1 MINCCHKWQ
10 DISLPSLR
18 GRGQRVGLLFLLM
31 KKLFTIL
38 FATLSATTSLHAQTT
53 TPAWQKFVNNAD
65 DNVLLDFSYAGYH
78 HGTELPVDEKG
89 VNVLAK
95 KLGYK
100 VYNVCDYGAVPDDG
114 KSDRKALED
123 IIEKICGRNKTT
135 GKLNAKPKAKAI
147 IYFPEGEYILHSK
160 DDNTTN
166 AETGKVTSNTLN
178 LVMGHVIIKGA
189 GRDKT
194 FLTMEDPMLP
204 TDPKVMYSSP
214 KMISIRHNG
223 GGDNN
228 ILATVTGSAK
238 KGDMSIEVDDA
249 SKIKVGDWVKLFLLS
264 KDKNAIKE
272 ELYPYDVQ
280 ASMSNI
286 NGSGEKEGV
295 NVVDRHQIK
304 AIEGNRVIFE
314 EPIMHAVNPAYG
326 WDIRT
331 YAHYEEVGVE
341 DLTFKGKAK
350 DNFHHHAGWQDD
362 GAYKPLDFMRQVN
375 SWVRRVD
382 FVSISECMTFSEC
395 ANCLFLDSEIS
406 GNRGHSSVRMQHSA
420 RGFIGKVWDHSNGY
434 LNDDKN
440 FTGYKENLGQYHACG
455 ISKQSIGNV
464 IWQCHWGDDSC
475 FESHATQPRASLF
488 DQCCGGFMQF
498 RMGGD
503 INQLPNHLDD
513 LTMWNFNCLAIN
525 PNDPVP
531 FNWWVKNT
539 WNGWY
544 KTLPPT
550 LVGFHGKNVS
560 FKEDEM
566 KLNEN
571 QGKEVLPGSLYE
583 AQLSRRLGSTPQW
596 LIDAK
601 NITTGIESVKTFE
614 NTDNSDKTYDLNGM
628 PVGKN
633 YKGVVVKKGKK
644 MLNGVM

>member
-1 MINCCHKWQ
+1 MIVNDKLLSQVARHFTP
-10 DISLPSLR
+10 LPAGEGS
-18 GRGQRVGLLFLLM
+18 GGGASFLLM

-38 FATLSATTSLHAQTT
+38 FAALSATTSLHAQTT

-78 HGTELPVDEKG
+78 HGTELPVDERD

-100 VYNVCDYGAVPDDG
+100 VYNVCDYGAVPNDG

-123 IIEKICGRNKTT
+123 IIAKIGR
-135 GKLNAKPKAKAI
+135 GKPNAKAI
-147 IYFPEGEYILHSK
+147 IYFPEGEYILHTK
-160 DDNTTN
+160 DDNTKN
-166 AETGKVTSNTLN
+166 AETGKETSNTLN

-223 GGDNN
+223 GKGDSQ
-228 ILATVTGSAK
+228 LAKVTGSAK
-238 KGDMSIEVDDA
+238 KGDMSIEVADA
-249 SKIKVGDWVKLFLLS
+249 SKLKVGDWVKLILLN
-264 KDKNAIKE
+264 KDKKVIEE
-272 ELYPYDVQ
+272 ELKPYKVQ
-280 ASMSNI
+280 SSMTTLI
-286 NGSGEKEGV
+286 NKGV
-295 NVVDRHQIK
+295 HVVDRHQIK
-304 AIEGNRVIFE
+304 AIDGKRVIFE

-326 WDIRT
+326 WDIKT

-350 DNFHHHAGWQDD
+350 NNFHHHAGWQDD

-382 FVSISECMTFSEC
+382 YVSISECMTFSEC

-406 GNRGHSSVRMQHSA
+406 GNRGHSSVRMQYSA

-440 FTGYKENLGQYHACG
+440 FTEYKENLGQYHACG

-503 INQLPNHLDD
+503 KKELPNHMDD
-513 LTMWNFNCLAIN
+513 LTMWNFNCLATN

-531 FNWWVKNT
+531 FNWWIYNEST
-539 WNGWY
+539 GWY

-550 LVGFHGKNVS
+550 FVGFHGKNVN

-614 NTDNSDKTYDLNGM
+614 NTDNSDNKTYNLNGM

-644 MLNGVM
+644 MINGVI

>member
-1 MINCCHKWQ
+1 
-10 DISLPSLR
+10 
-18 GRGQRVGLLFLLM
+18 M

-78 HGTELPVDEKG
+78 HGTELPVDEKD
-89 VNVLAK
+89 VNVLAQ

-100 VYNVCDYGAVPDDG
+100 VYNVCDYGAIPNDG

-123 IIEKICGRNKTT
+123 IINKIGR
-135 GKLNAKPKAKAI
+135 GKPNAKAI

-204 TDPKVMYSSP
+204 TNPNIMYSSP

-238 KGDMSIEVDDA
+238 KGDMSIEVDDV
-249 SKIKVGDWVKLFLLS
+249 SQLKVGDWVKLTLLNN
-264 KDKNAIKE
+264 DKKVIEE
-272 ELYPYDVQ
+272 ELKPYKLQ
-280 ASMSNI
+280 SSMTTLI
-286 NGSGEKEGV
+286 NKGV
-295 NVVDRHQIK
+295 HVVDRHQIK
-304 AIEGNRVIFE
+304 AIDGKRVTFE

-326 WDIRT
+326 WEIKT

-350 DNFHHHAGWQDD
+350 KKFHHHAGWQDD

-382 FVSISECMTFSEC
+382 YVSISECMTFSEC

-406 GNRGHSSVRMQHSA
+406 GNRGHSSVRMQYSA

-440 FTGYKENLGQYHACG
+440 FTEYMENLGQYHACG

-464 IWQCHWGDDSC
+464 IWQCRWGDDSC

-503 INQLPNHLDD
+503 KKELPNHMDD
-513 LTMWNFNCLAIN
+513 LTMWNFNCLATN

-531 FNWWVKNT
+531 FNWWIYNEST
-539 WNGWY
+539 GWY

-550 LVGFHGKNVS
+550 FVGFHGKNVN

-614 NTDNSDKTYDLNGM
+614 NTDNSDNKTYDLNGM

-644 MLNGVM
+644 MINGVI

>member
-1 MINCCHKWQ
+1 
-10 DISLPSLR
+10 
-18 GRGQRVGLLFLLM
+18 M

-38 FATLSATTSLHAQTT
+38 FAALSATTSLHAQTT

-78 HGTELPVDEKG
+78 HGTEQPVDERD

-95 KLGYK
+95 KLGYT
-100 VYNVCDYGAVPDDG
+100 VYNVCDHGAVPDDG
-114 KSDRKALED
+114 MSDRKALED
-123 IIEKICGRNKTT
+123 IINKIGR
-135 GKLNAKPKAKAI
+135 GKPNAKAI

-166 AETGKVTSNTLN
+166 AKTGKVTSNTLN

-204 TDPKVMYSSP
+204 TDPNVMYSSP

-223 GGDNN
+223 GKGDSQ
-228 ILATVTGSAK
+228 LAEVTGSAK
-238 KGDMSIEVDDA
+238 KGDMSIEVADA
-249 SKIKVGDWVKLFLLS
+249 SKLKVGDWVKLILLNN
-264 KDKNAIKE
+264 DKEVIEE
-272 ELYPYDVQ
+272 ELKPYPVQ
-280 ASMSNI
+280 SSMTNLI
-286 NGSGEKEGV
+286 NKGV

-304 AIEGNRVIFE
+304 SIDGNRIVFE

-326 WDIRT
+326 WEITT
-331 YAHYEEVGVE
+331 YLHYEEVGVE

-350 DNFHHHAGWQDD
+350 KNFHHHAGWEDD

-382 FVSISECMTFSEC
+382 FISISECMTFSEC
-395 ANCLFLDSEIS
+395 ANCFLLDSEIS
-406 GNRGHSSVRMQHSA
+406 GNRGHSSVRMQYSA

-434 LNDDKN
+434 LNDDKE
-440 FTGYKENLGQYHACG
+440 FKEYKENLGQYHACG

-498 RMGGD
+498 RMGGALD
-503 INQLPNHLDD
+503 QLPNHLDD
-513 LTMWNFNCLAIN
+513 LTMWNFNCLATN
-525 PNDPVP
+525 PNDPKE
-531 FNWWVKNT
+531 FNWWIYDQK
-539 WNGWY
+539 NGWY

-550 LVGFHGKNVS
+550 FVGFHGKNVS

-583 AQLSRRLGSTPQW
+583 AQLTRRLGSTPQW

-614 NTDNSDKTYDLNGM
+614 NTDNSDNKTYDLNGM

-644 MLNGVM
+644 MLNGII

>member
-10 DISLPSLR
+10 NISLPSLR
-18 GRGQRVGLLFLLM
+18 GRGQGVGLFFLNM

-38 FATLSATTSLHAQTT
+38 FAALSATTSLHAQTT
-53 TPAWQKFVNNAD
+53 PAWQKFVNNAE

-78 HGTELPVDEKG
+78 HGTELPVDEKD
-89 VNVLAK
+89 VNVLAQ

-100 VYNVCDYGAVPDDG
+100 IYNVCDYGAVPDDG
-114 KSDRKALED
+114 KSDRKAMED
-123 IIEKICGRNKTT
+123 IIAKIGR
-135 GKLNAKPKAKAI
+135 GKPNAKAI

-166 AETGKVTSNTLN
+166 AETGKVTSNTIN

-223 GGDNN
+223 GKDNLQ
-228 ILATVTGSAK
+228 LAKVTGSAK
-238 KGDMSIEVDDA
+238 KGDMSIEVDDV
-249 SKIKVGDWVKLFLLS
+249 SQLKVGDWVKLTLLNN
-264 KDKNAIKE
+264 DKKVIEE
-272 ELYPYDVQ
+272 ELKPYKLQ
-280 ASMSNI
+280 SSMTTLI
-286 NGSGEKEGV
+286 NKGV
-295 NVVDRHQIK
+295 HVVDRHQIK
-304 AIEGNRVIFE
+304 AIDGKRVIFE

-326 WDIRT
+326 WDIKT

-350 DNFHHHAGWQDD
+350 NNFHHHAGWQDD

-382 FVSISECMTFSEC
+382 YVSISECMTFSEC

-406 GNRGHSSVRMQHSA
+406 GNRGHSSVRMQYSA

-440 FTGYKENLGQYHACG
+440 FTEYKENLGQYHACG

-503 INQLPNHLDD
+503 KKELPNHMDD
-513 LTMWNFNCLAIN
+513 LTMWNFNCLATN

-531 FNWWVKNT
+531 FNWWIYNEST
-539 WNGWY
+539 GWY

-550 LVGFHGKNVS
+550 FVGFHGKNVN

-614 NTDNSDKTYDLNGM
+614 NTDNSDNKTYDLNGM

-644 MLNGVM
+644 MINGVI

>member
-1 MINCCHKWQ
+1 
-10 DISLPSLR
+10 
-18 GRGQRVGLLFLLM
+18 M

-38 FATLSATTSLHAQTT
+38 FAALSATTSLHAQTT

-78 HGTELPVDEKG
+78 HGTELPVDERD

-100 VYNVCDYGAVPDDG
+100 VYNVCDYGAIPDDG

-123 IIEKICGRNKTT
+123 IINKIGR
-135 GKLNAKPKAKAI
+135 GKPNAKAI
-147 IYFPEGEYILHSK
+147 IYFPEGEYILHTK
-160 DDNTTN
+160 DDNTKN

-223 GGDNN
+223 GKDNLQ
-228 ILATVTGSAK
+228 LAKVTGSAK

-249 SKIKVGDWVKLFLLS
+249 SQLKVGDWVKLILLNN
-264 KDKNAIKE
+264 DKKVIEE
-272 ELYPYDVQ
+272 ELKPYKVQ
-280 ASMSNI
+280 NSMTTLI
-286 NGSGEKEGV
+286 NKGV
-295 NVVDRHQIK
+295 HVVDRHQIK
-304 AIEGNRVIFE
+304 AIDGKRVIFE

-326 WDIRT
+326 WDIKT

-350 DNFHHHAGWQDD
+350 KKFHHHAGWQDD

-382 FVSISECMTFSEC
+382 YVSISECMTFSEC

-406 GNRGHSSVRMQHSA
+406 GNRGHSSVRMQYSA

-434 LNDDKN
+434 LNYDKE
-440 FTGYKENLGQYHACG
+440 FTEYKENLGQYHACG

-503 INQLPNHLDD
+503 KKELPNHMDD
-513 LTMWNFNCLAIN
+513 LTMWNFNCLATN

-531 FNWWVKNT
+531 FNWWIYNEST
-539 WNGWY
+539 GWY

-550 LVGFHGKNVS
+550 FVGFHGKNVS

-614 NTDNSDKTYDLNGM
+614 NTNNSDNKTYDLNGM

-644 MLNGVM
+644 MINGVM

>member
-1 MINCCHKWQ
+1 
-10 DISLPSLR
+10 
-18 GRGQRVGLLFLLM
+18 M

-38 FATLSATTSLHAQTT
+38 FAALSATTSLHAQTT

-78 HGTELPVDEKG
+78 HGTELPVDERD

-100 VYNVCDYGAVPDDG
+100 VYNVCDYGAIPDDG

-123 IIEKICGRNKTT
+123 IINKIGR
-135 GKLNAKPKAKAI
+135 GKPNAKAI

-223 GGDNN
+223 GKDNLQ
-228 ILATVTGSAK
+228 LAKVTGSAK
-238 KGDMSIEVDDA
+238 KGDMSIEVDDV
-249 SKIKVGDWVKLFLLS
+249 SQLKVGDWVKLTLLNN
-264 KDKNAIKE
+264 DKKVIEE
-272 ELYPYDVQ
+272 ELKPYKLQ
-280 ASMSNI
+280 SSMTTLI
-286 NGSGEKEGV
+286 NKGV
-295 NVVDRHQIK
+295 HVVDRHQIK
-304 AIEGNRVIFE
+304 AIDGKRVIFE

-326 WDIRT
+326 WDIKT

-350 DNFHHHAGWQDD
+350 NNFHHHAGWQDD

-382 FVSISECMTFSEC
+382 YVSISECMTFSEC
-395 ANCLFLDSEIS
+395 ANCFLLDSEVS
-406 GNRGHSSVRMQHSA
+406 GNRGHSSVRMQYSA

-440 FTGYKENLGQYHACG
+440 FTEYKENLGQYHACG

-503 INQLPNHLDD
+503 KKELPNHMDD
-513 LTMWNFNCLAIN
+513 LTMWNFNCLATN

-531 FNWWVKNT
+531 FNWWIYNEST
-539 WNGWY
+539 GWY

-550 LVGFHGKNVS
+550 FVGFHGKNVS

-583 AQLSRRLGSTPQW
+583 AQLTRRLGSTPQW

-644 MLNGVM
+644 MINGVI

>member
-1 MINCCHKWQ
+1 M
-10 DISLPSLR
+10 
-18 GRGQRVGLLFLLM
+18 GLFFLNM

-38 FATLSATTSLHAQTT
+38 FAALSATTSLNAQN
-53 TPAWQKFVNNAD
+53 TPVWDKFVNNAE

-78 HGTELPVDEKG
+78 HGTELPVDERD

-100 VYNVCDYGAVPDDG
+100 VYNVCDYGAIPDDG

-123 IIEKICGRNKTT
+123 IINKIGR
-135 GKLNAKPKAKAI
+135 GKPNAKAI

-166 AETGKVTSNTLN
+166 AETGKESSNTLN

-223 GGDNN
+223 GKDNLQ
-228 ILATVTGSAK
+228 LAKVTGSAK

-249 SKIKVGDWVKLFLLS
+249 SQLKVGDWVKLILLNN
-264 KDKNAIKE
+264 DKKVIEE
-272 ELYPYDVQ
+272 ELKPYKVQ
-280 ASMSNI
+280 NSMTTLI
-286 NGSGEKEGV
+286 NKGV
-295 NVVDRHQIK
+295 HVVDRHQIM
-304 AIEGNRVIFE
+304 AIDGKRVTFE

-326 WDIRT
+326 WDIKT

-350 DNFHHHAGWQDD
+350 KKFHHHAGWQDD

-406 GNRGHSSVRMQHSA
+406 GNRGHSSIRMQYSA

-440 FTGYKENLGQYHACG
+440 FTEYKENLGQYHACG

-550 LVGFHGKNVS
+550 LVGFHGKNVN

-614 NTDNSDKTYDLNGM
+614 NTDNSDNKTYDLNGM

-644 MLNGVM
+644 ILNGVM

>member
-1 MINCCHKWQ
+1 MIVNDKLLSQVARHFTP
-10 DISLPSLR
+10 LPAGEGS
-18 GRGQRVGLLFLLM
+18 GGGASFLLM

-38 FATLSATTSLHAQTT
+38 FAALSATTSLHAQTT

-78 HGTELPVDEKG
+78 HGTELPVDEKD

-100 VYNVCDYGAVPDDG
+100 IYNVCDYGAVPNDG

-123 IIEKICGRNKTT
+123 IINKIGR
-135 GKLNAKPKAKAI
+135 GKPNAKAI
-147 IYFPEGEYILHSK
+147 IYFPEGEYILHTK
-160 DDNTTN
+160 DDNTKN
-166 AETGKVTSNTLN
+166 AETGKETSNTLN

-223 GGDNN
+223 GKDNLQ
-228 ILATVTGSAK
+228 LAKVTGSAK

-249 SKIKVGDWVKLFLLS
+249 SQLKVGDWVKLILLNN
-264 KDKNAIKE
+264 DKKVIEE
-272 ELYPYDVQ
+272 ELKPYKVQ
-280 ASMSNI
+280 NSMTTLI
-286 NGSGEKEGV
+286 NKGV
-295 NVVDRHQIK
+295 HVVDRHQIK
-304 AIEGNRVIFE
+304 AIDGKRVIFE

-326 WDIRT
+326 WDIKT

-350 DNFHHHAGWQDD
+350 NNFHHHAGWQDD

-382 FVSISECMTFSEC
+382 YVSISECMTFSEC

-406 GNRGHSSVRMQHSA
+406 GNRGHSSVRMQYSA

-440 FTGYKENLGQYHACG
+440 FTEYKENLGQYHACG

-503 INQLPNHLDD
+503 KKELPNHMDD
-513 LTMWNFNCLAIN
+513 LTMWNFNCLATN

-531 FNWWVKNT
+531 FNWWIYNEST
-539 WNGWY
+539 GWY

-550 LVGFHGKNVS
+550 FVGFHGKNVN
-560 FKEDEM
+560 FKENEM

-614 NTDNSDKTYDLNGM
+614 NTDNSDNKTYDLNGM

-644 MLNGVM
+644 MINGVI

>member
-1 MINCCHKWQ
+1 M
-10 DISLPSLR
+10 
-18 GRGQRVGLLFLLM
+18 
-31 KKLFTIL
+31 
-38 FATLSATTSLHAQTT
+38 SATTSLHAQT

-78 HGTELPVDEKG
+78 HGTELPVDERD

-123 IIEKICGRNKTT
+123 IINKIGR
-135 GKLNAKPKAKAI
+135 GKPNAKAI

-223 GGDNN
+223 GKGDSQ
-228 ILATVTGSAK
+228 LAKVTGSAK
-238 KGDMSIEVDDA
+238 KGDMSIEVADA
-249 SKIKVGDWVKLFLLS
+249 SKLKVGDWVKLILLNN
-264 KDKNAIKE
+264 DKEVIEE
-272 ELYPYDVQ
+272 ELKPYPVQ
-280 ASMSNI
+280 SSMTNLI
-286 NGSGEKEGV
+286 NKGV

-304 AIEGNRVIFE
+304 SIDGNRIVFE

-326 WDIRT
+326 WEITT
-331 YAHYEEVGVE
+331 YLHYEEVGVE

-350 DNFHHHAGWQDD
+350 KNFHHHAGWEDD

-382 FVSISECMTFSEC
+382 FISISECMTFSEC
-395 ANCLFLDSEIS
+395 ANCFLLDSEIS
-406 GNRGHSSVRMQHSA
+406 GNRGHSSVRMQYSA

-434 LNDDKN
+434 LNDDKE
-440 FTGYKENLGQYHACG
+440 FKEYKENLGQYHACG

-498 RMGGD
+498 RMGGALD
-503 INQLPNHLDD
+503 QLPNHLDD
-513 LTMWNFNCLAIN
+513 LTMWNFNCLATN
-525 PNDPVP
+525 PNDPKE
-531 FNWWVKNT
+531 FNWWIYDQK
-539 WNGWY
+539 NGWY

-550 LVGFHGKNVS
+550 FVGFHGKNVS

-583 AQLSRRLGSTPQW
+583 AQLTRRLGSTPQW

-614 NTDNSDKTYDLNGM
+614 NTDNSDNKTYDLNGM

-644 MLNGVM
+644 MLNGVI

>member
-1 MINCCHKWQ
+1 
-10 DISLPSLR
+10 
-18 GRGQRVGLLFLLM
+18 
-31 KKLFTIL
+31 
-38 FATLSATTSLHAQTT
+38 
-53 TPAWQKFVNNAD
+53 
-65 DNVLLDFSYAGYH
+65 
-78 HGTELPVDEKG
+78 
-89 VNVLAK
+89 
-95 KLGYK
+95 
-100 VYNVCDYGAVPDDG
+100 
-114 KSDRKALED
+114 
-123 IIEKICGRNKTT
+123 
-135 GKLNAKPKAKAI
+135 
-147 IYFPEGEYILHSK
+147 
-160 DDNTTN
+160 
-166 AETGKVTSNTLN
+166 
-178 LVMGHVIIKGA
+178 MGHVIIKGA

-194 FLTMEDPMLP
+194 FLLMEDPMLP
-204 TDPKVMYSSP
+204 TNPATLYSSP

-223 GGDNN
+223 GKDNEL
-228 ILATVTGSAK
+228 LAKVTGSAK
-238 KGDMSIEVDDA
+238 KGDMSIEVDDV
-249 SKIKVGDWVKLFLLS
+249 SQLKVGDWVKLTLLNNDQ
-264 KDKNAIKE
+264 KVIEE
-272 ELYPYDVQ
+272 ELKPYALQ
-280 ASMSNI
+280 ESMTTLI
-286 NGSGEKEGV
+286 NKGV
-295 NVVDRHQIK
+295 HVVDRHQIK
-304 AIEGNRVIFE
+304 AIDGKRVIFD

-326 WDIRT
+326 WEIKT

-350 DNFHHHAGWQDD
+350 DNFHHHAGWEDD

-382 FVSISECMTFSEC
+382 FISISECMTFSEC
-395 ANCLFLDSEIS
+395 ANCFLLDSEIS
-406 GNRGHSSVRMQHSA
+406 GNRGHSSVRMQYSA

-434 LNDDKN
+434 LNDDKE
-440 FTGYKENLGQYHACG
+440 FKEYKENLGQYHACG

-583 AQLSRRLGSTPQW
+583 AQLTRRLGSTPQW

-614 NTDNSDKTYDLNGM
+614 NTDNTDNKTYDLNGM

-644 MLNGVM
+644 MINGVI

>member
-1 MINCCHKWQ
+1 
-10 DISLPSLR
+10 
-18 GRGQRVGLLFLLM
+18 
-31 KKLFTIL
+31 
-38 FATLSATTSLHAQTT
+38 
-53 TPAWQKFVNNAD
+53 
-65 DNVLLDFSYAGYH
+65 
-78 HGTELPVDEKG
+78 
-89 VNVLAK
+89 

-100 VYNVCDYGAVPDDG
+100 VYNVCDYGAIPDDG

-123 IIEKICGRNKTT
+123 IINKIGR
-135 GKLNAKPKAKAI
+135 GKPNAKAI

-223 GGDNN
+223 GKDNLQ
-228 ILATVTGSAK
+228 LAKVTGSAK
-238 KGDMSIEVDDA
+238 KGDMSIEVDDV
-249 SKIKVGDWVKLFLLS
+249 SQLKVGDWVKLTLLNN
-264 KDKNAIKE
+264 DKKVIEE
-272 ELYPYDVQ
+272 ELKPYKLQ
-280 ASMSNI
+280 SSMTTLI
-286 NGSGEKEGV
+286 NKGV
-295 NVVDRHQIK
+295 HVVDRHQIK
-304 AIEGNRVIFE
+304 AIDGKRVIFE

-326 WDIRT
+326 WDIKT

-350 DNFHHHAGWQDD
+350 NNFHHHAGWQDD

-382 FVSISECMTFSEC
+382 YVSISECMTFSEC

-406 GNRGHSSVRMQHSA
+406 GNRGHSSVRMQYSA

-440 FTGYKENLGQYHACG
+440 FTEYKENLGQYHACG

-503 INQLPNHLDD
+503 KKELPNHMDD
-513 LTMWNFNCLAIN
+513 LTMWNFNCLATN

-531 FNWWVKNT
+531 FNWWIYNEST
-539 WNGWY
+539 GWY

-550 LVGFHGKNVS
+550 FVGFHGKNVN

-614 NTDNSDKTYDLNGM
+614 NTDNSDNKTYDLNGM

-644 MLNGVM
+644 MINGVI

>member
-1 MINCCHKWQ
+1 M
-10 DISLPSLR
+10 
-18 GRGQRVGLLFLLM
+18 GLLFLLM

-38 FATLSATTSLHAQTT
+38 FAALSATTSLHAQT

-78 HGTELPVDEKG
+78 HGTELPVDEKD
-89 VNVLAK
+89 VNVLAQ

-100 VYNVCDYGAVPDDG
+100 VYNVCDYGAIPDDG

-123 IIEKICGRNKTT
+123 IINKIGR
-135 GKLNAKPKAKAI
+135 GKPNAKAI

-223 GGDNN
+223 GKDNLQ
-228 ILATVTGSAK
+228 LAKVTGSAK
-238 KGDMSIEVDDA
+238 KGDMSIEVDDV
-249 SKIKVGDWVKLFLLS
+249 SQLKVGDWVKLTLLNN
-264 KDKNAIKE
+264 DKKVIEE
-272 ELYPYDVQ
+272 ELKPYKLQ
-280 ASMSNI
+280 SSMTTLI
-286 NGSGEKEGV
+286 NKGV
-295 NVVDRHQIK
+295 HVVDRHQIK
-304 AIEGNRVIFE
+304 AIDGKRVIFE
-314 EPIMHAVNPAYG
+314 EPIMHAVNPAYE
-326 WDIRT
+326 WDIKT

-350 DNFHHHAGWQDD
+350 NNFHHHAGWQDD

-382 FVSISECMTFSEC
+382 YVSISECMTFSEC

-406 GNRGHSSVRMQHSA
+406 GNRGHSSVRMQYSA

-440 FTGYKENLGQYHACG
+440 FTEYKENLGQYHACG

-503 INQLPNHLDD
+503 KKELPNHMDD
-513 LTMWNFNCLAIN
+513 LTMWNFNCLATN

-531 FNWWVKNT
+531 FNWWIYNEST
-539 WNGWY
+539 GWY

-550 LVGFHGKNVS
+550 FVGFHGKNVN

-614 NTDNSDKTYDLNGM
+614 NTDNSDNKTYDLNGM

-644 MLNGVM
+644 MLNGII

>member
-1 MINCCHKWQ
+1 
-10 DISLPSLR
+10 
-18 GRGQRVGLLFLLM
+18 M

-38 FATLSATTSLHAQTT
+38 FAALSATTSLHAQTT

-78 HGTELPVDEKG
+78 HGTELPVDERD

-100 VYNVCDYGAVPDDG
+100 VYNVCDYGAIPDDG

-123 IIEKICGRNKTT
+123 IINKIGR
-135 GKLNAKPKAKAI
+135 GKPNAKAI

-223 GGDNN
+223 GKDNLQ
-228 ILATVTGSAK
+228 LAKVTGSAK
-238 KGDMSIEVDDA
+238 KGDMSIEVDDV
-249 SKIKVGDWVKLFLLS
+249 SQLKVGDWVKLTLLNN
-264 KDKNAIKE
+264 DKKVIEE
-272 ELYPYDVQ
+272 ELKPYKLQ
-280 ASMSNI
+280 SSMTTLI
-286 NGSGEKEGV
+286 NKGV
-295 NVVDRHQIK
+295 HVVDRHQIK
-304 AIEGNRVIFE
+304 AIDGKRVIFE

-326 WDIRT
+326 WDIKT

-341 DLTFKGKAK
+341 NLTFKGKAK
-350 DNFHHHAGWQDD
+350 NNFHHHAGWQDD

-382 FVSISECMTFSEC
+382 YVSISECMTFSEC

-406 GNRGHSSVRMQHSA
+406 GNRGHSSVRMQYSA

-440 FTGYKENLGQYHACG
+440 FTEYKENIGQYHACG

-503 INQLPNHLDD
+503 KKELPNHMDD
-513 LTMWNFNCLAIN
+513 LTMWNFNCLATN

-531 FNWWVKNT
+531 FNWWIYNEST
-539 WNGWY
+539 GWY

-550 LVGFHGKNVS
+550 FVGFHGKNVN

-614 NTDNSDKTYDLNGM
+614 NTDNSDNKTYNLNGM

-644 MLNGVM
+644 MINGVI

>member
-1 MINCCHKWQ
+1 
-10 DISLPSLR
+10 
-18 GRGQRVGLLFLLM
+18 M

-38 FATLSATTSLHAQTT
+38 FAALSATTSLHAQTT

-78 HGTELPVDEKG
+78 HGTELPVDERD

-100 VYNVCDYGAVPDDG
+100 VYNVCDYGAIPDDG

-123 IIEKICGRNKTT
+123 IINKIGR
-135 GKLNAKPKAKAI
+135 GKPNAKAI

-223 GGDNN
+223 GKDNLQ
-228 ILATVTGSAK
+228 LAKVTGSAK
-238 KGDMSIEVDDA
+238 KGDMSIEVDDV
-249 SKIKVGDWVKLFLLS
+249 SQLKVGDWVKLTLLNN
-264 KDKNAIKE
+264 DKKVIEE
-272 ELYPYDVQ
+272 ELKPYKLQ
-280 ASMSNI
+280 SSMTTLI
-286 NGSGEKEGV
+286 NKGV
-295 NVVDRHQIK
+295 HVVDRHQIK
-304 AIEGNRVIFE
+304 AIDGKRVIFE

-326 WDIRT
+326 WDIKT

-350 DNFHHHAGWQDD
+350 NNFHHHAGWQDD

-382 FVSISECMTFSEC
+382 YVSISECMTFSEC

-406 GNRGHSSVRMQHSA
+406 GNRGHSSVRMQYSA

-440 FTGYKENLGQYHACG
+440 FTEYKENLGQYHACG

-503 INQLPNHLDD
+503 KKELPNHMDD
-513 LTMWNFNCLAIN
+513 LTMWNFNCLATN

-531 FNWWVKNT
+531 FNWWIYNEST
-539 WNGWY
+539 GWY

-550 LVGFHGKNVS
+550 FVGFHGKNVN

-614 NTDNSDKTYDLNGM
+614 NTDNSDNKTYDLNGM

-644 MLNGVM
+644 M

>member
-1 MINCCHKWQ
+1 
-10 DISLPSLR
+10 
-18 GRGQRVGLLFLLM
+18 M

-38 FATLSATTSLHAQTT
+38 FAALSATTSLHAQTT

-78 HGTELPVDEKG
+78 HGTELPVDERD

-100 VYNVCDYGAVPDDG
+100 VYNVCDYGAVPNDG

-123 IIEKICGRNKTT
+123 IINKIGR
-135 GKLNAKPKAKAI
+135 GKPNAKAI

-166 AETGKVTSNTLN
+166 AETGKESSNTLN

-223 GGDNN
+223 GKDNLQ
-228 ILATVTGSAK
+228 LAKVTGSAK
-238 KGDMSIEVDDA
+238 KGDMSIDVDDA
-249 SKIKVGDWVKLFLLS
+249 SQLKVGDWVKLILLNN
-264 KDKNAIKE
+264 DKKVIEE
-272 ELYPYDVQ
+272 ELKPYKVQ
-280 ASMSNI
+280 NSMTTLI
-286 NGSGEKEGV
+286 NKGV
-295 NVVDRHQIK
+295 HVVDRHQIK
-304 AIEGNRVIFE
+304 AIDGKRVIFE

-326 WDIRT
+326 WDIKT

-350 DNFHHHAGWQDD
+350 KKFHHHAGWQDD

-382 FVSISECMTFSEC
+382 YVSISECMTFSEC

-406 GNRGHSSVRMQHSA
+406 GNRGHSSVRMQYSA

-440 FTGYKENLGQYHACG
+440 FTEYKENLGQYHACG

-503 INQLPNHLDD
+503 KKELPNHMDD
-513 LTMWNFNCLAIN
+513 LTMWNFNCLATN

-531 FNWWVKNT
+531 FNWWIYNEST
-539 WNGWY
+539 GWY

-550 LVGFHGKNVS
+550 FVGFHGKNVN

-614 NTDNSDKTYDLNGM
+614 NTDNSDNKTYDLNGM

-644 MLNGVM
+644 MINGVM

>member
-1 MINCCHKWQ
+1 MIVNDKLLSQVAKHFTP
-10 DISLPSLR
+10 LPAGEGS
-18 GRGQRVGLLFLLM
+18 GGGASFLLM

-38 FATLSATTSLHAQTT
+38 FAALSATTSLHAQTT

-78 HGTELPVDEKG
+78 HGTELPVDERD

-100 VYNVCDYGAVPDDG
+100 VYNVCDYGAIPDDG

-123 IIEKICGRNKTT
+123 IINKIGR
-135 GKLNAKPKAKAI
+135 GKPNAKAI

-223 GGDNN
+223 GKDNLQ
-228 ILATVTGSAK
+228 LAKVTGSAK
-238 KGDMSIEVDDA
+238 KGDMSIEVDDV
-249 SKIKVGDWVKLFLLS
+249 SQLKVGDWVKLTLLNN
-264 KDKNAIKE
+264 DKKVIEE
-272 ELYPYDVQ
+272 ELKPYKLQ
-280 ASMSNI
+280 SSMTTLI
-286 NGSGEKEGV
+286 NKGV
-295 NVVDRHQIK
+295 HVVDRHQIK
-304 AIEGNRVIFE
+304 AIDGKRVIFE

-326 WDIRT
+326 WDIKT

-350 DNFHHHAGWQDD
+350 NNFHHHAGWQDD

-382 FVSISECMTFSEC
+382 YVSISECMTFSEC

-406 GNRGHSSVRMQHSA
+406 GNRGHSSVRMQYSA

-440 FTGYKENLGQYHACG
+440 FTEYKENLGQYHACG

-503 INQLPNHLDD
+503 KKELPNHMDD
-513 LTMWNFNCLAIN
+513 LTMWNFNCLATN

-531 FNWWVKNT
+531 FNWWIYNEST
-539 WNGWY
+539 GWY

-550 LVGFHGKNVS
+550 FVGFHGKNVN

-583 AQLSRRLGSTPQW
+583 AQLTRRLGSTPQW

-614 NTDNSDKTYDLNGM
+614 NTDNTDNKTYDLNGM

-644 MLNGVM
+644 MINGVI

>member
-18 GRGQRVGLLFLLM
+18 GRGQGVGLLFFLNM

-38 FATLSATTSLHAQTT
+38 FAALAATTSLHAQT

-78 HGTELPVDEKG
+78 HGTGLPVDERD
-89 VNVLAK
+89 VNELAK

-100 VYNVCDYGAVPDDG
+100 VYNVCEYGAIPNDG

-123 IIEKICGRNKTT
+123 IINKIGR
-135 GKLNAKPKAKAI
+135 GKPNAKAI
-147 IYFPEGEYILHSK
+147 IYFPEGEYILHTK

-166 AETGKVTSNTLN
+166 AETGKETSNTLN

-223 GGDNN
+223 GKGDSQ
-228 ILATVTGSAK
+228 LAKVTGSAK
-238 KGDMSIEVDDA
+238 KGDMSIEVADA
-249 SKIKVGDWVKLFLLS
+249 SKLKVGDWVKLILLNN
-264 KDKNAIKE
+264 DKEVIEE
-272 ELYPYDVQ
+272 ELKPYPVQ
-280 ASMSNI
+280 SSMTNLI
-286 NGSGEKEGV
+286 NKGV

-304 AIEGNRVIFE
+304 SIDGNRIVFE

-326 WDIRT
+326 WEITT
-331 YAHYEEVGVE
+331 YLHYEEVGVE

-350 DNFHHHAGWQDD
+350 KNFHHHAGWEDD

-382 FVSISECMTFSEC
+382 FISISECMTFSEC
-395 ANCLFLDSEIS
+395 ANCFLLNSEIS

-434 LNDDKN
+434 LNDDKE
-440 FTGYKENLGQYHACG
+440 FKEYKENLGQYHACG

-464 IWQCHWGDDSC
+464 IWQCRWGDDSC

-498 RMGGD
+498 RMGGALD
-503 INQLPNHLDD
+503 QLPNHLDD
-513 LTMWNFNCLAIN
+513 LTMWNFNCLATN
-525 PNDPVP
+525 PNDPKE
-531 FNWWVKNT
+531 FNWWIYDQK
-539 WNGWY
+539 NGWY

-550 LVGFHGKNVS
+550 FVGFHGKNVS

-583 AQLSRRLGSTPQW
+583 AQLTRRLGNTPQW

-614 NTDNSDKTYDLNGM
+614 NTDNSDNKTYDLNGM

-644 MLNGVM
+644 MLNGVI

>member
-1 MINCCHKWQ
+1 
-10 DISLPSLR
+10 
-18 GRGQRVGLLFLLM
+18 M

-38 FATLSATTSLHAQTT
+38 FAALSATTSLHAQTT

-78 HGTELPVDEKG
+78 HGTELPVDERD

-100 VYNVCDYGAVPDDG
+100 VYNVCDYGAIPDDG

-123 IIEKICGRNKTT
+123 IINKIGR
-135 GKLNAKPKAKAI
+135 GKPNAKAI

-223 GGDNN
+223 GKDNLQ
-228 ILATVTGSAK
+228 LAKVTGSAK
-238 KGDMSIEVDDA
+238 KGDMSIEVDDV
-249 SKIKVGDWVKLFLLS
+249 SQLKVGDWVKLTLLNN
-264 KDKNAIKE
+264 DKKVIEE
-272 ELYPYDVQ
+272 ELKPYKLQ
-280 ASMSNI
+280 SSMTTLI
-286 NGSGEKEGV
+286 NKGV
-295 NVVDRHQIK
+295 HVVDRHQIK
-304 AIEGNRVIFE
+304 AIDGKRVIFE

-326 WDIRT
+326 WDIKT

-350 DNFHHHAGWQDD
+350 NNFHHHAGWQDD

-382 FVSISECMTFSEC
+382 YVSISECMTFSEC

-406 GNRGHSSVRMQHSA
+406 GNRGHSSVRMQYSA

-440 FTGYKENLGQYHACG
+440 FTEYKENLGQYHACG

-503 INQLPNHLDD
+503 KKELPNHMDD
-513 LTMWNFNCLAIN
+513 LTMWNFNCLATN

-531 FNWWVKNT
+531 FNWWIEDEST
-539 WNGWY
+539 GWY

-550 LVGFHGKNVS
+550 FVGFHGKNVN

-566 KLNEN
+566 KLNES

-614 NTDNSDKTYDLNGM
+614 NTDNSDNKTYDLNGM

-644 MLNGVM
+644 MINGVI

>member
-1 MINCCHKWQ
+1 M
-10 DISLPSLR
+10 
-18 GRGQRVGLLFLLM
+18 GQGVGLLFLLM

-38 FATLSATTSLHAQTT
+38 FAALSATTSLHAQTT

-78 HGTELPVDEKG
+78 HGTEQPVDERD

-95 KLGYK
+95 KLGYT
-100 VYNVCDYGAVPDDG
+100 VYNVCDHGAVPDDG
-114 KSDRKALED
+114 MSDRKALED
-123 IIEKICGRNKTT
+123 IINKIGR
-135 GKLNAKPKAKAI
+135 GKHNAKAI

-160 DDNTTN
+160 DDNTIN
-166 AETGKVTSNTLN
+166 AKTGKVTSNTLN

-204 TDPKVMYSSP
+204 TDPNVMYSSP

-223 GGDNN
+223 GKGDSQ
-228 ILATVTGSAK
+228 LAKVTGSAK
-238 KGDMSIEVDDA
+238 KGDMSIEVADA
-249 SKIKVGDWVKLFLLS
+249 SKLKVGDWVKLILLNN
-264 KDKNAIKE
+264 DKEVIEE
-272 ELYPYDVQ
+272 ELKPYPVQ
-280 ASMSNI
+280 SSMTNLI
-286 NGSGEKEGV
+286 NKGV

-304 AIEGNRVIFE
+304 SIDGNRIVFE

-326 WDIRT
+326 WEITT
-331 YAHYEEVGVE
+331 YLHYEEVGVE

-350 DNFHHHAGWQDD
+350 KNFHHHAGWEDD

-382 FVSISECMTFSEC
+382 FISISECMTFSEC
-395 ANCLFLDSEIS
+395 ANCFLLDSEIS
-406 GNRGHSSVRMQHSA
+406 GNRGHSSVRMQYSA

-434 LNDDKN
+434 LNDDKE
-440 FTGYKENLGQYHACG
+440 FKEYKENLGQYHACG

-498 RMGGD
+498 RMGGALD
-503 INQLPNHLDD
+503 QLPNHLDD
-513 LTMWNFNCLAIN
+513 LTMWNFNCLATN
-525 PNDPVP
+525 PNDPKE
-531 FNWWVKNT
+531 FNWWIYDQK
-539 WNGWY
+539 NGWY

-550 LVGFHGKNVS
+550 FVGFHGKNVS

-583 AQLSRRLGSTPQW
+583 AQLTRRLGSTPQW

-614 NTDNSDKTYDLNGM
+614 NTDNSDNKTYDLNGM

-644 MLNGVM
+644 MLNGII

>member
-1 MINCCHKWQ
+1 
-10 DISLPSLR
+10 
-18 GRGQRVGLLFLLM
+18 M

-38 FATLSATTSLHAQTT
+38 FAALSATTSLHAQTT

-78 HGTELPVDEKG
+78 HGTELPVDERD

-100 VYNVCDYGAVPDDG
+100 EYNVCDYGAIPDDG

-123 IIEKICGRNKTT
+123 IINKIGR
-135 GKLNAKPKAKAI
+135 GKPNAKAI

-223 GGDNN
+223 GKDNLQ
-228 ILATVTGSAK
+228 LAKVTGSAK
-238 KGDMSIEVDDA
+238 KGDMSIEVDDV
-249 SKIKVGDWVKLFLLS
+249 SQLKVGDWVKLTLLNN
-264 KDKNAIKE
+264 DKKVIEE
-272 ELYPYDVQ
+272 ELKPYKLQ
-280 ASMSNI
+280 SSMTTLI
-286 NGSGEKEGV
+286 NKGV
-295 NVVDRHQIK
+295 HVVDRHQIK
-304 AIEGNRVIFE
+304 AIDGKRVIFE

-326 WDIRT
+326 WDIKT

-350 DNFHHHAGWQDD
+350 NNFHHHAGWQDD

-382 FVSISECMTFSEC
+382 YVSISECMTFSEC

-406 GNRGHSSVRMQHSA
+406 GNRGHSSVRMQYSA

-440 FTGYKENLGQYHACG
+440 FTEYKENLGQYHACG

-503 INQLPNHLDD
+503 KKELPNHMDD
-513 LTMWNFNCLAIN
+513 LTMWNFNCLATN

-531 FNWWVKNT
+531 FNWWIYNEST
-539 WNGWY
+539 GWY

-550 LVGFHGKNVS
+550 FVGFHGKNVN

-614 NTDNSDKTYDLNGM
+614 NTDNSDNKTYDLNGM

-644 MLNGVM
+644 MINGVI

>member
-1 MINCCHKWQ
+1 M
-10 DISLPSLR
+10 
-18 GRGQRVGLLFLLM
+18 
-31 KKLFTIL
+31 
-38 FATLSATTSLHAQTT
+38 SATTSLHAQTT

-78 HGTELPVDEKG
+78 HGTEQPVDERD

-100 VYNVCDYGAVPDDG
+100 VYNVCEYGAIPNDG
-114 KSDRKALED
+114 LSDRKALED
-123 IIEKICGRNKTT
+123 IIDKIGR
-135 GKLNAKPKAKAI
+135 GKLNANAI

-223 GGDNN
+223 GGDNV
-228 ILATVTGSAK
+228 ILAKVTGSAK
-238 KGDMSIEVDDA
+238 KGDMSIEVDDV
-249 SKIKVGDWVKLFLLS
+249 SQLKVGDWVKLTLLNN
-264 KDKNAIKE
+264 DKKVIEE
-272 ELYPYDVQ
+272 ELKPYKLQ
-280 ASMSNI
+280 SSMTTLI
-286 NGSGEKEGV
+286 NKGV
-295 NVVDRHQIK
+295 HVVDRHQIK
-304 AIEGNRVIFE
+304 AIDGKRVIFE
-314 EPIMHAVNPAYG
+314 EPIMHAVNHAYR
-326 WDIRT
+326 WDIKT

-350 DNFHHHAGWQDD
+350 NNFHHHAGWQDD

-382 FVSISECMTFSEC
+382 YVSISECMTFSEC

-406 GNRGHSSVRMQHSA
+406 GNRGHSSVRMQYSA

-440 FTGYKENLGQYHACG
+440 FTEYKENLGQYHACG

-503 INQLPNHLDD
+503 KKELPNHMDD
-513 LTMWNFNCLAIN
+513 LTMWNFNCLATN

-531 FNWWVKNT
+531 FNWWIYNEST
-539 WNGWY
+539 GWY

-550 LVGFHGKNVS
+550 FVGFHGKNVN

-614 NTDNSDKTYDLNGM
+614 NTDNSDNKTYDLNGM
-628 PVGKN
+628 PVGKT

-644 MLNGVM
+644 MINGVI

>member
-1 MINCCHKWQ
+1 
-10 DISLPSLR
+10 
-18 GRGQRVGLLFLLM
+18 M

-38 FATLSATTSLHAQTT
+38 FAALSATTSLHAQTT

-78 HGTELPVDEKG
+78 HGTEQPVDERD
-89 VNVLAK
+89 VYVLAK
-95 KLGYK
+95 KLGYT
-100 VYNVCDYGAVPDDG
+100 VYNVCDHGAVPDDG

-123 IIEKICGRNKTT
+123 IINKIGR
-135 GKLNAKPKAKAI
+135 GKPNAKAI

-160 DDNTTN
+160 DDNTIN

-204 TDPKVMYSSP
+204 TDPNVMYSSP

-223 GGDNN
+223 GKGDSQ
-228 ILATVTGSAK
+228 LAEVTGSAK
-238 KGDMSIEVDDA
+238 KGDMSIEVADA
-249 SKIKVGDWVKLFLLS
+249 SKLKVGDWVKLILLNN
-264 KDKNAIKE
+264 DKEVIEE
-272 ELYPYDVQ
+272 ELKPYPVQ
-280 ASMSNI
+280 SSMTNLI
-286 NGSGEKEGV
+286 NKGV

-304 AIEGNRVIFE
+304 SIDGNRIVFE

-326 WDIRT
+326 WEITT
-331 YAHYEEVGVE
+331 YLHYEEVGVE

-350 DNFHHHAGWQDD
+350 KNFHHHAGWEDD

-382 FVSISECMTFSEC
+382 FISISECMTFSEC
-395 ANCLFLDSEIS
+395 ANCFLLDSEIS
-406 GNRGHSSVRMQHSA
+406 GNRGHSSVRMQYSA

-434 LNDDKN
+434 LNDDKE
-440 FTGYKENLGQYHACG
+440 FKEYKENLGQYHACG

-498 RMGGD
+498 RMGGALD
-503 INQLPNHLDD
+503 QLPNHLDD
-513 LTMWNFNCLAIN
+513 LTMWNFNCLATN
-525 PNDPVP
+525 PNDPKE
-531 FNWWVKNT
+531 FNWWIYDQK
-539 WNGWY
+539 NGWY

-550 LVGFHGKNVS
+550 FVGFHGKNVS

-583 AQLSRRLGSTPQW
+583 AQLTRRLGSTPQW

-601 NITTGIESVKTFE
+601 NITTGIESVKTIE
-614 NTDNSDKTYDLNGM
+614 NTNNTDNKTYDLNGM

-644 MLNGVM
+644 MLNGVI

>member
-1 MINCCHKWQ
+1 M
-10 DISLPSLR
+10 
-18 GRGQRVGLLFLLM
+18 
-31 KKLFTIL
+31 
-38 FATLSATTSLHAQTT
+38 SATTSLHAQTT

-78 HGTELPVDEKG
+78 HGTELPVDERD

-100 VYNVCDYGAVPDDG
+100 VYNVCDYGAIRDDG
-114 KSDRKALED
+114 KSDRKAFED
-123 IIEKICGRNKTT
+123 IINKIGR
-135 GKLNAKPKAKAI
+135 GKPNAKAI

-204 TDPKVMYSSP
+204 TDPNVMYSSP

-223 GGDNN
+223 GKGDSP
-228 ILATVTGSAK
+228 LTKVTGSAK
-238 KGDMSIEVDDA
+238 KGDMSIEVVDA
-249 SKIKVGDWVKLFLLS
+249 SKLKVGDWVKLILLNN
-264 KDKNAIKE
+264 DKEVIEE
-272 ELYPYDVQ
+272 ELKPYPVQ
-280 ASMSNI
+280 SSMTNLI
-286 NGSGEKEGV
+286 NKGV

-304 AIEGNRVIFE
+304 SIDGNRIVFE

-326 WDIRT
+326 WEITT
-331 YAHYEEVGVE
+331 YLHYEEVGVE

-350 DNFHHHAGWQDD
+350 KNFHHHAGWEDD

-382 FVSISECMTFSEC
+382 FISISECMTFSEC
-395 ANCLFLDSEIS
+395 ANCFLLDSEIS
-406 GNRGHSSVRMQHSA
+406 GNRGHSSVRMQYSA

-434 LNDDKN
+434 LNDDKE
-440 FTGYKENLGQYHACG
+440 FKEYKENLGQYHACG

-498 RMGGD
+498 RMGGALD
-503 INQLPNHLDD
+503 QLPNHLDD
-513 LTMWNFNCLAIN
+513 LTMWNFNCLATN
-525 PNDPVP
+525 PNDPKE
-531 FNWWVKNT
+531 FNWWIYDQK
-539 WNGWY
+539 NGWY

-550 LVGFHGKNVS
+550 FVGFHGKNVS

-583 AQLSRRLGSTPQW
+583 AQLTRRLGSTPQW

-614 NTDNSDKTYDLNGM
+614 NTDNSDNKTYDLNGM

>member
-1 MINCCHKWQ
+1 M
-10 DISLPSLR
+10 
-18 GRGQRVGLLFLLM
+18 
-31 KKLFTIL
+31 
-38 FATLSATTSLHAQTT
+38 SATTSLHAQT

-78 HGTELPVDEKG
+78 HGTELPVDEKD
-89 VNVLAK
+89 VNVLAQ

-100 VYNVCDYGAVPDDG
+100 VYNVCDYGAIPDDG

-123 IIEKICGRNKTT
+123 IINKIGR
-135 GKLNAKPKAKAI
+135 GKPNAKAI

-223 GGDNN
+223 GKDNLQ
-228 ILATVTGSAK
+228 LAKVTGSAK
-238 KGDMSIEVDDA
+238 KGDMSIEVDDV
-249 SKIKVGDWVKLFLLS
+249 SQLKVGDWVKLTLLNN
-264 KDKNAIKE
+264 DKKVIEE
-272 ELYPYDVQ
+272 ELKPYKLQ
-280 ASMSNI
+280 SSMTTLI
-286 NGSGEKEGV
+286 NKGV
-295 NVVDRHQIK
+295 HVVDRHQIK
-304 AIEGNRVIFE
+304 AIDGKRVIFE
-314 EPIMHAVNPAYG
+314 EPIMHAVNPAYE
-326 WDIRT
+326 WDIKT

-350 DNFHHHAGWQDD
+350 NNFHHHAGWQDD

-382 FVSISECMTFSEC
+382 YVSISECMTFSEC

-406 GNRGHSSVRMQHSA
+406 GNRGHSSVRMQYSA

-440 FTGYKENLGQYHACG
+440 FTEYKENLGQYHACG

-503 INQLPNHLDD
+503 KKELPNHMDD
-513 LTMWNFNCLAIN
+513 LTMWNFNCLATN

-531 FNWWVKNT
+531 FNWWIYNEST
-539 WNGWY
+539 GWY

-550 LVGFHGKNVS
+550 FVGFHGKNVN

-614 NTDNSDKTYDLNGM
+614 NTDNSDNKTYDLNGM

-644 MLNGVM
+644 MINGVI

>member
-18 GRGQRVGLLFLLM
+18 GRGQGVGLLFFLNM

-38 FATLSATTSLHAQTT
+38 FAALSATTSLHAQTT

-78 HGTELPVDEKG
+78 HGTELPVDEKD

-100 VYNVCDYGAVPDDG
+100 VYNVCDYGAIPDDG

-123 IIEKICGRNKTT
+123 IINKIGR
-135 GKLNAKPKAKAI
+135 GKPNAKAI
-147 IYFPEGEYILHSK
+147 IYFPEGEYILHTK
-160 DDNTTN
+160 DDNTKN

-223 GGDNN
+223 GKGDSQ
-228 ILATVTGSAK
+228 LAKVTGSAK
-238 KGDMSIEVDDA
+238 KGDMSIEVADA
-249 SKIKVGDWVKLFLLS
+249 SKLKVGDWVKLILLNN
-264 KDKNAIKE
+264 DKKVIEE
-272 ELYPYDVQ
+272 ELKPYKVQ
-280 ASMSNI
+280 SSMTTLI
-286 NGSGEKEGV
+286 NKGV
-295 NVVDRHQIK
+295 HVVDRHQIK
-304 AIEGNRVIFE
+304 AIDGKRVTFE

-326 WDIRT
+326 WEITT
-331 YAHYEEVGVE
+331 YLHYEEVGVE

-350 DNFHHHAGWQDD
+350 KNFHHHAGWEDD

-382 FVSISECMTFSEC
+382 FISISECMTFSEC
-395 ANCLFLDSEIS
+395 ANCFLLDSEIS
-406 GNRGHSSVRMQHSA
+406 GNRGHSSVRMQYSA

-434 LNDDKN
+434 LNDDKQ
-440 FTGYKENLGQYHACG
+440 FTEYKENLGQYHACG

-503 INQLPNHLDD
+503 KKELPNHMDD
-513 LTMWNFNCLAIN
+513 LTMWNFNCLATN

-531 FNWWVKNT
+531 FNWWIYNEST
-539 WNGWY
+539 GWY

-550 LVGFHGKNVS
+550 FVGFHGKNVN

-596 LIDAK
+596 LINAK

-614 NTDNSDKTYDLNGM
+614 NTDNTDNKTYDLNGM

-644 MLNGVM
+644 MINGVM

>member
-1 MINCCHKWQ
+1 
-10 DISLPSLR
+10 
-18 GRGQRVGLLFLLM
+18 M

-38 FATLSATTSLHAQTT
+38 FAALSATTSLHAQTT

-78 HGTELPVDEKG
+78 HGTELPVDERD

-100 VYNVCDYGAVPDDG
+100 VYNVCDYGAVPNDG

-123 IIEKICGRNKTT
+123 IINKIGR
-135 GKLNAKPKAKAI
+135 GKPNAKAI

-166 AETGKVTSNTLN
+166 AETGKESSNTLN

-223 GGDNN
+223 GKDNLQ
-228 ILATVTGSAK
+228 LAKVTGSAK
-238 KGDMSIEVDDA
+238 KGDMSIEVDDV
-249 SKIKVGDWVKLFLLS
+249 SQLKVGDWVKLTLLNN
-264 KDKNAIKE
+264 DKKVIEE
-272 ELYPYDVQ
+272 ELKPYKLQ
-280 ASMSNI
+280 SSMTTLI
-286 NGSGEKEGV
+286 NKGV
-295 NVVDRHQIK
+295 HVVDRHQIK
-304 AIEGNRVIFE
+304 AIDGKRVIFE

-326 WDIRT
+326 WDIKT

-350 DNFHHHAGWQDD
+350 NNFHHHAGWQDD

-382 FVSISECMTFSEC
+382 FISISECMTFSEC
-395 ANCLFLDSEIS
+395 ANCFLLDSEIS
-406 GNRGHSSVRMQHSA
+406 GNRGHSSVRMQYSA

-434 LNDDKN
+434 LNDDKE
-440 FTGYKENLGQYHACG
+440 FKEYKENLGQYHACG

-503 INQLPNHLDD
+503 KKELPNHMDD
-513 LTMWNFNCLAIN
+513 LTMWNFNCLATN

-531 FNWWVKNT
+531 FNWWIYNEST
-539 WNGWY
+539 GWY

-550 LVGFHGKNVS
+550 FVGFHGKNVN

-614 NTDNSDKTYDLNGM
+614 NTDNSDNKTYNLNGM

-644 MLNGVM
+644 MINGVI

>member
-1 MINCCHKWQ
+1 
-10 DISLPSLR
+10 
-18 GRGQRVGLLFLLM
+18 M

-38 FATLSATTSLHAQTT
+38 FAALSATTSLHAQTT
-53 TPAWQKFVNNAD
+53 TPSWQKFVNNAD

-78 HGTELPVDEKG
+78 HGTEQPVDERD
-89 VNVLAK
+89 VNVLAQ
-95 KLGYK
+95 KLGYT
-100 VYNVCDYGAVPDDG
+100 VYNVCDHGAVPDDG
-114 KSDRKALED
+114 MSDRKALED
-123 IIEKICGRNKTT
+123 IINKIGR
-135 GKLNAKPKAKAI
+135 GKPNAKAI

-166 AETGKVTSNTLN
+166 AETRKVTSNTLN

-223 GGDNN
+223 GKDNLQ
-228 ILATVTGSAK
+228 LAKVTGSAK

-249 SKIKVGDWVKLFLLS
+249 SQLKVGDWVKLILLNN
-264 KDKNAIKE
+264 DKKVIEE
-272 ELYPYDVQ
+272 ELKPYKVQ
-280 ASMSNI
+280 NSMTTLI
-286 NGSGEKEGV
+286 NKGV
-295 NVVDRHQIK
+295 HVVDRHQIK
-304 AIEGNRVIFE
+304 AIDGKRVTFE

-326 WDIRT
+326 WDIKT

-382 FVSISECMTFSEC
+382 YVSISECMTFSEC

-406 GNRGHSSVRMQHSA
+406 GNRGHSSVRMQYSA

-440 FTGYKENLGQYHACG
+440 FTEYKENLGQYHACG

-503 INQLPNHLDD
+503 KKELPNHLDD
-513 LTMWNFNCLAIN
+513 LTMWNFNCLATN

-531 FNWWVKNT
+531 FNWWIEDEKT
-539 WNGWY
+539 GWY

-583 AQLSRRLGSTPQW
+583 AQLTRRLGSTPQW

-601 NITTGIESVKTFE
+601 NITTGIESVKTIE
-614 NTDNSDKTYDLNGM
+614 NTNNTDNKTYDLNGM

-644 MLNGVM
+644 MINGVI

>member
-1 MINCCHKWQ
+1 M
-10 DISLPSLR
+10 
-18 GRGQRVGLLFLLM
+18 
-31 KKLFTIL
+31 
-38 FATLSATTSLHAQTT
+38 SATTSLHAQTT

-78 HGTELPVDEKG
+78 HGTELPVDERD

-95 KLGYK
+95 KLDYK
-100 VYNVCDYGAVPDDG
+100 VYNVCDHGAVPDDG

-123 IIEKICGRNKTT
+123 IINKIGR
-135 GKLNAKPKAKAI
+135 GKPDAKAI

-160 DDNTTN
+160 DDDTTD
-166 AETGKVTSNTLN
+166 AGTDKVTSNTLN

-223 GGDNN
+223 GKDNLP
-228 ILATVTGSAK
+228 LAKVTGSAK
-238 KGDMSIEVDDA
+238 KGDMSIEVNDV
-249 SKIKVGDWVKLFLLS
+249 SQLKVGDWVKLILLNN
-264 KDKNAIKE
+264 DKKVIEE
-272 ELYPYDVQ
+272 ELKPYKVQ
-280 ASMSNI
+280 NSMTTLI
-286 NGSGEKEGV
+286 NKGV
-295 NVVDRHQIK
+295 HVVDRHQIK
-304 AIEGNRVIFE
+304 AIDGKRVTFE

-326 WDIRT
+326 CDIKT

-350 DNFHHHAGWQDD
+350 KKFHHHAGWQDD

-382 FVSISECMTFSEC
+382 YVSISECMTFSEC

-406 GNRGHSSVRMQHSA
+406 GNRGHSSVRMQYSA

-440 FTGYKENLGQYHACG
+440 FTEYKENLGQYHACG

-503 INQLPNHLDD
+503 KKELPNHMDD
-513 LTMWNFNCLAIN
+513 LTMWNFNCLATN

-531 FNWWVKNT
+531 FNWWIYNEST
-539 WNGWY
+539 GWY

-550 LVGFHGKNVS
+550 FVGFHGKNVN
-560 FKEDEM
+560 FKENEM

-601 NITTGIESVKTFE
+601 NITTGIKSVKTFE
-614 NTDNSDKTYDLNGM
+614 NTDNSDNKTYDLNGM

-644 MLNGVM
+644 MINGVI

>member
-1 MINCCHKWQ
+1 
-10 DISLPSLR
+10 
-18 GRGQRVGLLFLLM
+18 M

-38 FATLSATTSLHAQTT
+38 FAALSATTSLHAQTT

-78 HGTELPVDEKG
+78 HGTEQPVDERD
-89 VNVLAK
+89 VYVLAK

-123 IIEKICGRNKTT
+123 IINKIGR
-135 GKLNAKPKAKAI
+135 GKHNAKAI

-160 DDNTTN
+160 DDNTIN
-166 AETGKVTSNTLN
+166 AKTGKVTSNTLN

-204 TDPKVMYSSP
+204 TDPNVMYSSP

-223 GGDNN
+223 GKGDSQ
-228 ILATVTGSAK
+228 LAKVTGSAK
-238 KGDMSIEVDDA
+238 KGDMSIEVADA
-249 SKIKVGDWVKLFLLS
+249 SKLKVGDWVKLILLNN
-264 KDKNAIKE
+264 DKEVIEE
-272 ELYPYDVQ
+272 ELKPYPVQ
-280 ASMSNI
+280 SSMTNLI
-286 NGSGEKEGV
+286 NKGV

-304 AIEGNRVIFE
+304 SIDGNRIVFE
-314 EPIMHAVNPAYG
+314 EPIMHAVNPAYE
-326 WDIRT
+326 WEITT
-331 YAHYEEVGVE
+331 YLHYEEVGVE

-350 DNFHHHAGWQDD
+350 KNFHHHAGWEDD

-382 FVSISECMTFSEC
+382 FISISECMTFSEC
-395 ANCLFLDSEIS
+395 ANCFLLDSEIS
-406 GNRGHSSVRMQHSA
+406 GNRGHSSVRMQYSA

-434 LNDDKN
+434 LNDDKE
-440 FTGYKENLGQYHACG
+440 FKEYKENLGQYHACG

-498 RMGGD
+498 RMGGALD
-503 INQLPNHLDD
+503 QLPNHLDD
-513 LTMWNFNCLAIN
+513 LTMWNFNCLATN
-525 PNDPVP
+525 PNDPKE
-531 FNWWVKNT
+531 FNWWIYDQK
-539 WNGWY
+539 NGWY

-550 LVGFHGKNVS
+550 FVGFHGKNVS

-583 AQLSRRLGSTPQW
+583 AQLTRRLGSTPQW

-601 NITTGIESVKTFE
+601 NITTGIESVKTIE
-614 NTDNSDKTYDLNGM
+614 NTNNTDNKTYDLNGM

-644 MLNGVM
+644 MINGVI

>member
-1 MINCCHKWQ
+1 
-10 DISLPSLR
+10 
-18 GRGQRVGLLFLLM
+18 M

-38 FATLSATTSLHAQTT
+38 FAALSATTSLHAQTT

-78 HGTELPVDEKG
+78 HGTEQPVDERD

-100 VYNVCDYGAVPDDG
+100 VYNVRYYGAVPDDG
-114 KSDRKALED
+114 KSDRKAFED
-123 IIEKICGRNKTT
+123 IINKIGR
-135 GKLNAKPKAKAI
+135 GKPNAKAI

-204 TDPKVMYSSP
+204 TDPNVMYSSP

-223 GGDNN
+223 GKGDSP
-228 ILATVTGSAK
+228 LTKVTGSAK
-238 KGDMSIEVDDA
+238 KGDMSIEVVDA
-249 SKIKVGDWVKLFLLS
+249 SKLKVGDWVKLILLNN
-264 KDKNAIKE
+264 DKEVIEE
-272 ELYPYDVQ
+272 ELKPYPVQ
-280 ASMSNI
+280 SSMTNLI
-286 NGSGEKEGV
+286 NKGV

-304 AIEGNRVIFE
+304 SIDGNRIVFE
-314 EPIMHAVNPAYG
+314 EPIMHAVNPAYE
-326 WDIRT
+326 WEITT
-331 YAHYEEVGVE
+331 YLHYEEVGVE

-350 DNFHHHAGWQDD
+350 KNFHHHAGWEDD

-382 FVSISECMTFSEC
+382 FISISECMTFSEC
-395 ANCLFLDSEIS
+395 ANCFLLDSEIS
-406 GNRGHSSVRMQHSA
+406 GNRGHSSVRMQYSA

-434 LNDDKN
+434 LNDDKE
-440 FTGYKENLGQYHACG
+440 FKEYKENLGQYHACG

-498 RMGGD
+498 RMGGALD
-503 INQLPNHLDD
+503 QLPNHLDD
-513 LTMWNFNCLAIN
+513 LTMWNFNCLATN
-525 PNDPVP
+525 PNDPKE
-531 FNWWVKNT
+531 FNWWIYDQK
-539 WNGWY
+539 NGWY

-550 LVGFHGKNVS
+550 FVGFHGKNVS

-583 AQLSRRLGSTPQW
+583 AQLTRRLGSTPQW

-614 NTDNSDKTYDLNGM
+614 NTDNSDNKTYDLNGM

>member
-1 MINCCHKWQ
+1 
-10 DISLPSLR
+10 
-18 GRGQRVGLLFLLM
+18 M

-38 FATLSATTSLHAQTT
+38 FAALSATTSLHAQTT

-78 HGTELPVDEKG
+78 HGTELPVDERD

-100 VYNVCDYGAVPDDG
+100 VYNVCDYGAIPDDG

-123 IIEKICGRNKTT
+123 IINKIGR
-135 GKLNAKPKAKAI
+135 GKPNAKAI

-223 GGDNN
+223 GKDNLQ
-228 ILATVTGSAK
+228 LAKVTGSAK
-238 KGDMSIEVDDA
+238 KGDMSIEVDDV
-249 SKIKVGDWVKLFLLS
+249 SQLKVGDWVKLTLLNN
-264 KDKNAIKE
+264 DKKVIEE
-272 ELYPYDVQ
+272 ELKPYKLQ
-280 ASMSNI
+280 SSMTTLI
-286 NGSGEKEGV
+286 NKGV
-295 NVVDRHQIK
+295 HVVDRHQIK
-304 AIEGNRVIFE
+304 AIDGKRVIFE

-326 WDIRT
+326 WDIKT

-350 DNFHHHAGWQDD
+350 NNFHHHAGWQDD

-382 FVSISECMTFSEC
+382 YVSISECMTFSEC

-406 GNRGHSSVRMQHSA
+406 GNRGHSSVRMQYSA

-440 FTGYKENLGQYHACG
+440 FTEYKENLGQYHACG

-503 INQLPNHLDD
+503 KKELPNHMDD
-513 LTMWNFNCLAIN
+513 LTMWNFNCLATN

-531 FNWWVKNT
+531 FNWWIYNEST
-539 WNGWY
+539 GWY

-550 LVGFHGKNVS
+550 FVGFHGKNVN

-614 NTDNSDKTYDLNGM
+614 NTDNSDNKTYDLNGM

-644 MLNGVM
+644 MLNGVI

>member
-1 MINCCHKWQ
+1 M
-10 DISLPSLR
+10 
-18 GRGQRVGLLFLLM
+18 
-31 KKLFTIL
+31 
-38 FATLSATTSLHAQTT
+38 SATTSLHAQTT

-78 HGTELPVDEKG
+78 HGTELPVDEKD
-89 VNVLAK
+89 VNVLAQ

-100 VYNVCDYGAVPDDG
+100 IYNVCDYGAIPDDG

-123 IIEKICGRNKTT
+123 IINKIGR
-135 GKLNAKPKAKAI
+135 GKPNAKAI

-166 AETGKVTSNTLN
+166 AETGKVTSNTIN

-223 GGDNN
+223 GKDNLQ
-228 ILATVTGSAK
+228 LAKVTGSAK

-249 SKIKVGDWVKLFLLS
+249 SQLKVGDWVKLTLLNN
-264 KDKNAIKE
+264 DKKVIEE
-272 ELYPYDVQ
+272 ELKPYKLQ
-280 ASMSNI
+280 NSMTTLI
-286 NGSGEKEGV
+286 NKGV
-295 NVVDRHQIK
+295 HVVDRHQIK
-304 AIEGNRVIFE
+304 AIDGKRVTFE

-326 WDIRT
+326 WDIKT

-350 DNFHHHAGWQDD
+350 KKFHHHAGWQDD

-382 FVSISECMTFSEC
+382 YVSISECMTFSEC

-406 GNRGHSSVRMQHSA
+406 GNRGHSSVRMQYSA

-440 FTGYKENLGQYHACG
+440 FTEYMENLGQYHACG

-503 INQLPNHLDD
+503 KKELPNHMDD
-513 LTMWNFNCLAIN
+513 LTMWNFNCLATN

-531 FNWWVKNT
+531 FNWWIYNEST
-539 WNGWY
+539 GWY

-550 LVGFHGKNVS
+550 FVGFHGKNVS

-614 NTDNSDKTYDLNGM
+614 NTDNSDNKTYDLNGM

-644 MLNGVM
+644 MINGVI

>member
-1 MINCCHKWQ
+1 
-10 DISLPSLR
+10 
-18 GRGQRVGLLFLLM
+18 M

-38 FATLSATTSLHAQTT
+38 FAALSATTSLHAQTT

-78 HGTELPVDEKG
+78 HGTELPVDERD

-100 VYNVCDYGAVPDDG
+100 VYNVCDYGAVPNDG

-123 IIEKICGRNKTT
+123 IINKIGR
-135 GKLNAKPKAKAI
+135 GKPNAKAI

-166 AETGKVTSNTLN
+166 AETGKESSNTLN

-223 GGDNN
+223 GKDNLQ
-228 ILATVTGSAK
+228 LAKVTGSAK
-238 KGDMSIEVDDA
+238 KGDMSIDVDDA
-249 SKIKVGDWVKLFLLS
+249 SQLKVGDWVKLILLNN
-264 KDKNAIKE
+264 DKKVIEE
-272 ELYPYDVQ
+272 ELKPYKVQ
-280 ASMSNI
+280 NSMTTLI
-286 NGSGEKEGV
+286 NKGV
-295 NVVDRHQIK
+295 HVVDRHQIK
-304 AIEGNRVIFE
+304 AIDGKRVIFE

-326 WDIRT
+326 WDIKT

-350 DNFHHHAGWQDD
+350 NNFHHHAGWQDD

-382 FVSISECMTFSEC
+382 YVSISECMTFSEC

-406 GNRGHSSVRMQHSA
+406 GNRGHSSVRMQYSA

-440 FTGYKENLGQYHACG
+440 FTEYKENLGQYHACG

-503 INQLPNHLDD
+503 KKELPNHMDD
-513 LTMWNFNCLAIN
+513 LTMWNFNCLATN

-531 FNWWVKNT
+531 FNWWIYNEST
-539 WNGWY
+539 GWY

-550 LVGFHGKNVS
+550 FVGFHGKNVN

-614 NTDNSDKTYDLNGM
+614 NTDNSDNKTYDLNGM

-644 MLNGVM
+644 MINGVM

>member
-1 MINCCHKWQ
+1 
-10 DISLPSLR
+10 
-18 GRGQRVGLLFLLM
+18 M

-38 FATLSATTSLHAQTT
+38 FAALSATTSLHAQTT

-78 HGTELPVDEKG
+78 HGTEQPVDERD
-89 VNVLAK
+89 VYVLAK
-95 KLGYK
+95 KLGYT
-100 VYNVCDYGAVPDDG
+100 VYNVCDHGAVPDDG
-114 KSDRKALED
+114 MSDRKALED
-123 IIEKICGRNKTT
+123 IINKIGR
-135 GKLNAKPKAKAI
+135 GKHNAKAI

-160 DDNTTN
+160 DDNTIN
-166 AETGKVTSNTLN
+166 AKTGKVTSNTLN

-204 TDPKVMYSSP
+204 TDPNVMYSSP

-223 GGDNN
+223 GKGDSQ
-228 ILATVTGSAK
+228 LAKVTGSAK
-238 KGDMSIEVDDA
+238 KGDMSIEVADA
-249 SKIKVGDWVKLFLLS
+249 SKLKVGDWVKLILLNN
-264 KDKNAIKE
+264 DKEVIEE
-272 ELYPYDVQ
+272 ELKPYPVQ
-280 ASMSNI
+280 SSMTNLI
-286 NGSGEKEGV
+286 NKGV

-304 AIEGNRVIFE
+304 SIDGNRIVFE
-314 EPIMHAVNPAYG
+314 EPIMHAVNPAYE
-326 WDIRT
+326 WEITT
-331 YAHYEEVGVE
+331 YLHYEEVGVE

-350 DNFHHHAGWQDD
+350 KNFHHHAGWEDD

-382 FVSISECMTFSEC
+382 FISISECMTFSEC
-395 ANCLFLDSEIS
+395 ANCFLLDSEIS
-406 GNRGHSSVRMQHSA
+406 GNRGHSSVRMQYSA

-434 LNDDKN
+434 LNDDKE
-440 FTGYKENLGQYHACG
+440 FKEYKENLGQYHACG

-498 RMGGD
+498 RMGGALD
-503 INQLPNHLDD
+503 QLPNHLDD
-513 LTMWNFNCLAIN
+513 LTMWNFNCLATN
-525 PNDPVP
+525 PNDPKE
-531 FNWWVKNT
+531 FNWWIYDQK
-539 WNGWY
+539 NGWY

-550 LVGFHGKNVS
+550 FVGFHGKNVS

-583 AQLSRRLGSTPQW
+583 AQLTRRLGSTPQW

-614 NTDNSDKTYDLNGM
+614 NTDNSDNKTYDLNGM

-644 MLNGVM
+644 MLNGII

>member
-1 MINCCHKWQ
+1 
-10 DISLPSLR
+10 
-18 GRGQRVGLLFLLM
+18 M

-38 FATLSATTSLHAQTT
+38 FAALSATTSLHAQT

-65 DNVLLDFSYAGYH
+65 DNVLLNFSYAGYH
-78 HGTELPVDEKG
+78 HGTELPVDEKD
-89 VNVLAK
+89 VNVLAQ
-95 KLGYK
+95 KLGYT
-100 VYNVCDYGAVPDDG
+100 VYNVCDHGAIRDDG
-114 KSDRKALED
+114 KSDRKAFED
-123 IIEKICGRNKTT
+123 IINKIGR
-135 GKLNAKPKAKAI
+135 GKPDAKAI

-223 GGDNN
+223 GGDNA

-238 KGDMSIEVDDA
+238 KGDMSIEVDDV
-249 SKIKVGDWVKLFLLS
+249 SQLKVGDWVKLTLLNN
-264 KDKNAIKE
+264 DKKVIEE
-272 ELYPYDVQ
+272 ELKPYKLQ
-280 ASMSNI
+280 SSMTTLI
-286 NGSGEKEGV
+286 NKGV
-295 NVVDRHQIK
+295 HVVDRHQIK
-304 AIEGNRVIFE
+304 AIDGKRVIFE

-326 WDIRT
+326 WDIKT

-350 DNFHHHAGWQDD
+350 NNFHHHAGWQDD

-382 FVSISECMTFSEC
+382 YVSISECMTFSEC

-406 GNRGHSSVRMQHSA
+406 GNRGHSSVRMQYSA

-440 FTGYKENLGQYHACG
+440 FTEYKENLGQYHACG

-503 INQLPNHLDD
+503 KKELPNHMDD
-513 LTMWNFNCLAIN
+513 LTMWNFNCLATN

-531 FNWWVKNT
+531 FNWWIYNEST
-539 WNGWY
+539 GWY

-550 LVGFHGKNVS
+550 FVGFHGKNVN

-583 AQLSRRLGSTPQW
+583 AQLTRRLGSTPQW

-601 NITTGIESVKTFE
+601 NITTGIESVKTIE
-614 NTDNSDKTYDLNGM
+614 NTNNTDNKTYDLNGM

-644 MLNGVM
+644 MINGVI